1 MEWVVE
7 KKHDLVLLLLDFEKA
22 FDHIEHRFFVQS
34 LGKALGFYHK
44 WIKWTFSLYGLASL
58 A

>member
-1 MEWVVE
+1 ME
-7 KKHDLVLLLLDFEKA
+7 LNF
-22 FDHIEHRFFVQS
+22 HRINFQKNQLIFVQS